1 MEKVTEE
8 DLENYLVEDLR
19 AVFVRL
25 ALRMRNRLAETEA
38 QQSEMNLLAREITA
52 MQNMRR

>member
-8 DLENYLVEDLR
+8 DLENYSVEDLR

-25 ALRMRNRLAETEA
+25 ALRMRNRLVETET
-38 QQSEMNLLAREITA
+38 QQNEMNLLAREITA

>member
-8 DLENYLVEDLR
+8 DLEYYSVEDLR

-25 ALRMRNRLAETEA
+25 ALRMRTRLIETEA
-38 QQSEMNLLAREITA
+38 QQNEMNLLAREITA